1 MDVSQLLELTVVG
14 LIRATLATVP
24 VFVIVLAINTLGRR
38 WLAPWARQ
46 TLWSLVLLRLLL
58 PLSIGSPVSLQ
69 TGAIPLWE
77 SALSLLEPES
87 RQPAAAVAMSDVAVE
102 QEWLSAQPS
111 PQIQDEAVRANHA
124 HWLEVCL
131 VVALPCVL
139 LGGMLIVAAWTTV
152 TTWRLGRW
160 VRSGAECR
168 REDWLELLSEGQRRF
183 NVRGTVAL
191 RVLPSLTGPA
201 TYGCWRPTIL
211 LPVDSETWSNTQMR
225 HVLWH
230 ELAHIR
236 RHDVAAN
243 WVLAVIRVLHW
254 WNPMFWWA
262 QRAWLAERELA
273 CDALVVQQLDGAG
286 AHEYGQTLL
295 YFLQRLAIHG
305 NAGVTTAAP
314 GFVLFWGRKR
324 ETRRRLAELA
334 TLSRPERK
342 WRRWAAGGLIGA
354 LAVAGLTDAAAPAKA
369 PPPAG
374 PLELPTGTTWSVV
387 PLAELDSSAPRSVQV
402 YDVAQAIAHMRQ
414 DDPELSVEMAALS
427 LQLVLEGL
435 LRPSTPDRT
444 SSSDPPATSSCAAQE
459 QTLVVQATAAQHEE
473 IRRLLELWNGSGL
486 RQVSVE
492 QRLITTDLSLKAL
505 LPGAGGTVLNA
516 AAITDAQPFS
526 SDRQT
531 VPAFLRVLD
540 HQEMVALIAMVQ
552 ADPRS
557 NLMWA
562 PKVTVFDGMSA
573 ALSVGDQRPFV
584 TGLRTGDKGV
594 EPQISVVSEGVQVQ
608 LRPHLATDGK
618 GTQLHLQFQESQ
630 VESVEVVE
638 TTSADESLSV
648 QIPHVSRSVI
658 TTTADIPQEHTL
670 LVAPLRR
677 DREGRLHL
685 CLITPRA
692 LP

>member
-24 VFVIVLAINTLGRR
+24 VFAIVLAINTLGRR
-38 WLAPWARQ
+38 WLVPWARH

-58 PLSIGSPVSLQ
+58 PLSIGSPMSLQ

-102 QEWLSAQPS
+102 QEWSSAQPL
-111 PQIQDEAVRANHA
+111 PRIQDEAANHA
-124 HWLEVCL
+124 NWLEFCL

-139 LGGMLIVAAWTTV
+139 LGGMLIVAIWTTV

-160 VRSGAECR
+160 VRSGADCR
-168 REDWLELLSEGQRRF
+168 REDWLILLAEGQRRF

-191 RVLPSLTGPA
+191 RLLPALIGPA
-201 TYGCWRPTIL
+201 TYGWWRPTIL
-211 LPVDSETWSNTQMR
+211 LPVDSETWSNMQMR

-243 WVLAVIRVLHW
+243 WVLAAIRVLHW

-273 CDALVVQQLDGAG
+273 CDALVLQRLDGAG

-295 YFLQRLAIHG
+295 HFLQRLAVHG
-305 NAGVTTAAP
+305 NVGIATAAP

-324 ETRRRLAELA
+324 EMRRRLAELT

-354 LAVAGLTDAAAPAKA
+354 LAVAGLTDAAAPPKI

-387 PLAELDSSAPRSVQV
+387 PLTGPDRGAPRSMQV
-402 YDVAQAIAHMRQ
+402 YDVAQAIAHLRQ

-427 LQLVLEGL
+427 LQLILEGL
-435 LRPSTPDRT
+435 LRHSTPGRT
-444 SSSDPPATSSCAAQE
+444 SSLDPPETSSCAVQE
-459 QTLVVQATAAQHEE
+459 QKLVVQATTAQHEE
-473 IRRLLELWNGSGL
+473 VRRLLALWNRSGL

-492 QRLITTDLSLKAL
+492 QRLVTTELSLKAL

-516 AAITDAQPFS
+516 AAMTDAQPFS
-526 SDRQT
+526 GDRQT
-531 VPAFLRVLD
+531 VPAFTRVLD

-573 ALSVGDQRPFV
+573 ALSDSVQRPFV
-584 TGLRTGDKGV
+584 TGLRTDDKGVV

-608 LRPHLATDGK
+608 LRPHLAADGK

-638 TTSADESLSV
+638 TTNADESRSV

-658 TTTADIPQEHTL
+658 TTTAEIPQQHTL